1 MGRAGPGHGTLS
13 MVSES
18 GAGKPG
24 AGSGIELDA
33 RANCRHNPFNRLES
47 AEQPE
52 AGLKTMLASADS
64 YRNDHHERSDPNRRS
79 RSDSECKESPRCVS
93 S

>member
-13 MVSES
+13 MVSEN

-33 RANCRHNPFNRLES
+33 RANCRHNPFNRLET
-47 AEQPE
+47 AVQPE
-52 AGLKTMLASADS
+52 AGLKTTLGTAD
-64 YRNDHHERSDPNRRS
+64 P
-79 RSDSECKESPRCVS
+79 
-93 S
+93 